1 VYINDLIQEQIH
13 TLPESLTSSDDTSD
27 IIYSQNVDD
36 FSSVSDIGLF
46 SMYEWLNATKLAVN
60 VNNMDMVS
68 L

>member
-1 VYINDLIQEQIH
+1 MYINDLIQEQIH